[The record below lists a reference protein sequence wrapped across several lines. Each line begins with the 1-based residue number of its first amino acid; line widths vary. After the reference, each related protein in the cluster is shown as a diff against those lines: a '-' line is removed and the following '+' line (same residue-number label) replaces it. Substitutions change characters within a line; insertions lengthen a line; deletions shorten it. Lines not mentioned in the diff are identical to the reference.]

1 MEELDNKKGQVK
13 KSKFDY
19 IRKPK
24 RFMLIIDIV
33 CGLMILFALFF
44 AVRHFLNEKFIKNY
58 NDGNYSDKY
67 EKILLNLNY
76 PESYVAN
83 YNLGNVCYKNG
94 EYDEAIIYYKKALEE
109 NPPHKA
115 HKECDIR
122 VNLSLSMLEK
132 IDWDNISSEKD
143 VEKTIR
149 MLQAARNVLT
159 EEGCANPDDPNGHDE
174 DAEQLKKDID
184 DMIQQLQNPP
194 PQQKTDNDQD
204 DKDDQNKKDQDQQNN
219 QQSKREQELK
229 NKLDSQK
236 TQSAKERQKAE
247 EERAYKEM
255 DKNGEGFPDFGTGD
269 GETNTEDTGKNW

>member
-1 MEELDNKKGQVK
+1 MLFIDIACG
-13 KSKFDY
+13 
-19 IRKPK
+19 I
-24 RFMLIIDIV
+24 MLIAAIFLGTRFI
-33 CGLMILFALFF
+33 
-44 AVRHFLNEKFIKNY
+44 LNEIFRSRY
-58 NDGNYSDKY
+58 NHQIYSNDY
-67 EKILLNLNY
+67 EESLLKLNF
-76 PESYVAN
+76 PESYLPY
-83 YNLGNVCYKNG
+83 YNLGNAEYKNG
-94 EYDEAIIYYKKALEE
+94 NYDRAISNYKKALELGPQHNHE
-109 NPPHKA
+109 
-115 HKECDIR
+115 KECDIR
-122 VNLSLSMLEK
+122 VNLALAMLAK
-132 IDWDNISSEKD
+132 IDWANMKTQKD
-143 VEKTIR
+143 GQRAIKQ
-149 MLQAARNVLT
+149 LKAARNVLT